1 MTHGLTTFQ
10 ASAIIEQ
17 ARDALELIEGSLGKT
32 GAEYADAAQEAMR
45 VALEN
50 QIRIAETLEKIKIEF
65 DKFEDG
71 INKIL

>member
-1 MTHGLTTFQ
+1 MHGLTQFK
-10 ASAIIEQ
+10 SSELIEQ
-17 ARDALELIEGSLGKT
+17 ARQALEVIETASSKDM
-32 GAEYADAAQEAMR
+32 EMYADAAHEALK

-50 QIRIAETLEKIKIEF
+50 QIRIAETLEKIKLEF